1 MNAPAREEFLLRR
14 RSGIGGSDISAIL
27 GLNPYKTPFQLW
39 LDKTG
44 RSEDE
49 QRDPDAIE
57 RMHFGNVL
65 ESVVA
70 AEYSARTGHKVQ
82 RINQQL
88 QHPSLEIAVAN
99 IDRAVI
105 EPGKRARWDDAAGRV
120 LGATHIL
127 ECKTAHAMARHSPEW
142 GEAGSDEVPQS
153 YWLQCMWYLG
163 ITGLP
168 RADLAVLFGGQKFV
182 TYTIERDDGVIADL
196 LTEADAWWRK
206 HITADV
212 PPDPHS
218 EDEARQRWASHTAS
232 KELIVDATVADAVQQ
247 LAEVKAT
254 IDELKTQEQALR
266 NTICTAIGDAE
277 SISYQGRKLATWKQN
292 KPGSKTNWKAAAD
305 QIKGWMIDNDIEH
318 GVEAVR
324 GIIDDNTTETE
335 GARVLRLIAPKEQ

>member
-1 MNAPAREEFLLRR
+1 MNAPTREEFLLRR

-44 RSEDE
+44 RAEDE

-65 ESVVA
+65 EGVVA

-120 LGATHIL
+120 LGASHIL

-168 RADLAVLFGGQKFV
+168 RADLAILFGGQKFV
-182 TYTIERDDGVIADL
+182 TYTIKRDDGVIADL

-206 HITADV
+206 HVTADV

-218 EDEARQRWASHTAS
+218 EDEARQRWASHTAG

-254 IDELKTQEQALR
+254 IDELERQEQELR
-266 NTICTAIGDAE
+266 DTICTAIGDAE

-292 KPGSKTNWKAAAD
+292 RPGSKTDWKAVASD
-305 QIKGWMIDNDIEH
+305 IKAYMIDHDIEG
-318 GVEAVR
+318 GVDDVR
-324 GIIDDNTTETE
+324 DIIDQNTTTTE
-335 GARVLRLIAPKEQ
+335 GARVLRLIASKEQ